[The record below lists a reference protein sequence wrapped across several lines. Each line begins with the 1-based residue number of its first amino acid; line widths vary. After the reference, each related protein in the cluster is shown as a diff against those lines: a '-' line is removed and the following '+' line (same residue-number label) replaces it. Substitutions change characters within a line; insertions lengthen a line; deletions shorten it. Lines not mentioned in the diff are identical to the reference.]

1 MLHNPCDELAY
12 NFQSVKSS
20 NKKTNLFLWFL
31 ETKRGMMKFVAVVV
45 FVAFILADGVDSA
58 SVSLSSSQLTLNGN
72 AQIQF
77 YGGREAVWAGLSNGK
92 HFND

>member
-1 MLHNPCDELAY
+1 MLHNSCDELVF